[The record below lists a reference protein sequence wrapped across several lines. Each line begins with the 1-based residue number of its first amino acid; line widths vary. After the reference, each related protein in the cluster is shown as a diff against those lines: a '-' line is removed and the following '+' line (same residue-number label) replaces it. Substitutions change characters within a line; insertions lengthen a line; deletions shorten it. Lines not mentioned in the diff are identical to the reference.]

1 MAILLFII
9 SCYKQK
15 VSLVVFG
22 CDIFYVV
29 LSTKHTMGWKGGLK
43 NVVTMFTFMVA
54 LVVVQHVKCGD
65 SARMLLQHGG
75 FVQRS
80 GTNFVLSNR
89 HFYFNGFNAYWL
101 MYMASDPATRPKVTA
116 VLQQASSHGLTVART
131 WAFSDGGYRALQVSP
146 GSYDEK
152 VFRVRTASSINNI
165 LFNTIM
171 SKLIYSQEL
180 SSTYSYE

>member
-1 MAILLFII
+1 MMLF
-9 SCYKQK
+9 SAR
-15 VSLVVFG
+15 S
-22 CDIFYVV
+22 D
-29 LSTKHTMGWKGGLK
+29 MGWNGRLK
-43 NVVTMFTFMVA
+43 KMVMVITLMVA

-116 VLQQASSHGLTVART
+116 VLQQASNHGLTVART

-171 SKLIYSQEL
+171 SKFFFS
-180 SSTYSYE
+180 

>member
-1 MAILLFII
+1 MMLF
-9 SCYKQK
+9 SAR
-15 VSLVVFG
+15 S
-22 CDIFYVV
+22 D
-29 LSTKHTMGWKGGLK
+29 MGWNGRLK
-43 NVVTMFTFMVA
+43 NMVIVITLMVA

-116 VLQQASSHGLTVART
+116 VLQQASNHGLTVART

-152 VFRVRTASSINNI
+152 VFRVRIASSINNI

>member
-1 MAILLFII
+1 MMLF
-9 SCYKQK
+9 SAR
-15 VSLVVFG
+15 S
-22 CDIFYVV
+22 D
-29 LSTKHTMGWKGGLK
+29 MGWNGRLK
-43 NVVTMFTFMVA
+43 NMVIVITLMVA

-152 VFRVRTASSINNI
+152 VFRVRIASSINNI